1 MRDWN
6 RMLTAPMLPV
16 ATWLAG
22 MALFTVLCVESL
34 FAEHHAMFVMARLA
48 AYVAALM
55 ATALLLGFV
64 ALFGLA
70 CGVMLW
76 WLEEDALSARS
87 VVAAVARSVWTF
99 CAFVWLAVAL
109 LLLDAPEPL
118 SLDDL
123 TTAEEVQA
131 GVDGLLAFRW
141 IESLR
146 YVVLGAFLAVAAWL
160 LARRTKPLNAVLSVG
175 FGVGLVSALVSGLGM
190 LGQDL

>member
-6 RMLTAPMLPV
+6 RMLAAPMLPV
-16 ATWLAG
+16 AAWLAG
-22 MALFTVLCVESL
+22 MALFTVVCVESL
-34 FAEHHAMFVMARLA
+34 FAEQHAMFVVARLA

-76 WLEEDALSARS
+76 WLEDALSAKS
-87 VVAAVARSVWTF
+87 VVGVVARSFWTF

-109 LLLDAPEPL
+109 LLFEVPRPL
-118 SLDDL
+118 ALDDL
-123 TTAEEVQA
+123 QTAEEVQA
-131 GVDGLLAFRW
+131 GFEGLLAFRW

-146 YVVLGAFLAVAAWL
+146 YVVLGTFLALAVWL
-160 LARRTKPLNAVLSVG
+160 LAKRTKLLNAILSVA
-175 FGVGLVSALVSGLGM
+175 FGVGLVSALVTGLGA
-190 LGQDL
+190 LGS